1 MRRESHDD
9 KGQPADTGRR
19 RSATRAITRL
29 LWVVLFLLLVI
40 GSMRWS
46 RPAEAAPAADAS
58 VGIGLFAQQ
67 VKAEQTICAG
77 DKVAI
82 RVRVMKRIG
91 VEGSYALVTLTGE
104 EINAYVDG
112 SGVGSISPSRT
123 TTGLNSRPAGAAY
136 FTFSAEKSG
145 TTSVVFQAKVNQR
158 SLLGVTFSGDTVTTA
173 LPLKVENCRYRVTS
187 FSRWH
192 VQGDAEIKV
201 IAQIQDAG
209 MAEDGGGHYT
219 GTADVSWV
227 IVPGQ
232 VGTCSA
238 TATTPGSRAEL
249 NGQVYGPEEFT
260 VNLKFLPASV
270 TLNVDCG
277 DGAVGTFP
285 IELIPDSLT
294 VSIPAAG
301 GSERQAQQLQGVEP
315 TVGSIVVIV
324 KRAAGD

>member
-1 MRRESHDD
+1 MHPEVHDAQRRPDAAGHRLST
-9 KGQPADTGRR
+9 AGRIAR
-19 RSATRAITRL
+19 R
-29 LWVVLFLLLVI
+29 LWVVVLLVPVL
-40 GSMRWS
+40 GSMGWS
-46 RPAEAAPAADAS
+46 RPVGAAPAGNAT
-58 VGIGLFAQQ
+58 VGIGLFAQR

-82 RVRVMKRIG
+82 RARVMKRIG
-91 VEGSYALVTLTGE
+91 VDGSYSLVTLLGE

-112 SGVGSISPSRT
+112 SGVGSISPSKST
-123 TTGLNSRPAGAAY
+123 SGLNSRPAGAAY

-145 TTSVVFQAKVNQR
+145 STTVVFQAKVNQR
-158 SLLGVTFSGDTVTTA
+158 SFLGVTFSGDTDTTA